1 MAAQPEPSLVS
12 WCRTEALDVK
22 PVPEGPW
29 GVEQGTWDWVPLS
42 QATSMCF
49 LIQFKALCKPRKG
62 HNSREQGFPLG
73 VGLQFS

>member
-1 MAAQPEPSLVS
+1 MPILAAQPEPSLVS

-29 GVEQGTWDWVPLS
+29 GAEQGTWDWVPLF

-49 LIQFKALCKPRKG
+49 LIQFQALC
-62 HNSREQGFPLG
+62 
-73 VGLQFS
+73 